1 MTEDRHGGGP
11 ALFRL
16 VRFWARRG
24 PMRVSAE
31 LTGEDRRLQ
40 DIQVLEAVAAGP
52 DDEVSVADVAHHLGI
67 DRSGASRF
75 VSDAVAHGY
84 LARGSA
90 SGDARRAVL
99 TITAAGRELLEGA
112 TAWQDRVFGEL
123 TAHWPAADAAA
134 FARHLRRLADELPT
148 GRE

>member
-1 MTEDRHGGGP
+1 MADDRHGGGP

-24 PMRVSAE
+24 PLRVSAE
-31 LTGEDRRLQ
+31 LTGEERRLQ
-40 DIQVLEAVAAGP
+40 DIQVLEAVAAAPG
-52 DDEVSVADVAHHLGI
+52 DDASVADVAHHLGI

-84 LARGSA
+84 LSRGSA
-90 SGDARRAVL
+90 ADDARRAVL
-99 TITAAGRELLEGA
+99 TLTPEGRALLNGA
-112 TAWQDRVFGEL
+112 TAWQERVFGEL
-123 TAHWPAADAAA
+123 TAQWPAADAEA
-134 FARHLRRLADELPT
+134 FARYLRRLADELPT